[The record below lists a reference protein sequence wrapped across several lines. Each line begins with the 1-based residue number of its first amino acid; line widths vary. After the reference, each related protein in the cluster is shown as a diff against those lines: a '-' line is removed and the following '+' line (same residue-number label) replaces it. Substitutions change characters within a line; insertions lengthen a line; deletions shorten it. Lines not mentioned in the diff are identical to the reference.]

1 MNEKTDKQQTL
12 RELAV
17 IAAGELLV
25 LGLIYGAFALL
36 GKLDG
41 KVLLGGAVGAVT
53 AILNYFLMALG
64 IWAAAARAEAG
75 EPERGKRLIT
85 LSMLGRYAL
94 MIVILVIGAKSGA
107 CNVVAM
113 VIPLAVFRL
122 LIFAAEFFRK
132 K

>member
-1 MNEKTDKQQTL
+1 MNERSDKQQTL

-17 IAAGELLV
+17 VAAGELLV
-25 LGLIYGAFALL
+25 LGLIYGAFAAL

-41 KVLLGGAVGAVT
+41 KVLLGGALGAVT
-53 AILNYFLMALG
+53 AILNYFLMAVT
-64 IWAAAARAEAG
+64 IYAAAAKAEAG
-75 EPERGKRLIT
+75 DPVRAKRLVS
-85 LSMLGRYAL
+85 LSMLGRFAL
-94 MIVILVIGAKSGA
+94 MIALLVIGAKSGA
-107 CNVVAM
+107 CNVIAM